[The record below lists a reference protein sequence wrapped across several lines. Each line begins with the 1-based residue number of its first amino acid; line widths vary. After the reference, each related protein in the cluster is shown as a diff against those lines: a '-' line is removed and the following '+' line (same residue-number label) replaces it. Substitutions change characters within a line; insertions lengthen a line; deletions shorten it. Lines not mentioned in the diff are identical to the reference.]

1 MAVEPLVLVTNP
13 GSSSRK
19 YAFYRRGVELASA
32 HIEHVKKKL
41 VLHLRV
47 DKKTEDIQLHDI
59 INLTESLDTLLQICL
74 EKNILHESVT
84 VDAVAIR
91 IVAPSA
97 HFLQDRILTDHEI
110 TLLKKLHDIA
120 PLHLEAI
127 LHEISDIRSSIP
139 NVPIIGVSDSAFHAT
154 KPDYTWN
161 YGINLHDADKF
172 DIKRF
177 GYHGIS
183 VESVMKQ
190 VKATKYAPYSK
201 VIVCHLGSGASI
213 TAVYN
218 GKSIDTTMGYSPN
231 EGLIMATRSGTV
243 EFSAGLALSKYKN
256 ISPDELLV
264 ELNSSS
270 GLLGISGAS
279 DDIRELLKLEAAGNH
294 RAELAL
300 CMYVY
305 TIRQAIARMVA
316 SLEGVD
322 MIVFTG
328 TVGQRSA
335 VIRNRIVS
343 GLEYLG
349 IVVSASLNAKA
360 EDPIEISPIHP
371 RTRSKPVLVVP
382 TREERAIA
390 SRARKLLL
398 N

>member
-13 GSSSRK
+13 GSASRK
-19 YAFYRRGVELASA
+19 YAFFRRGVELASA
-32 HIEHVKKKL
+32 HIEHVGKKL
-41 VLHLRV
+41 VLHITV
-47 DKKTEDIQLHDI
+47 DKKTQDIQLHDVI
-59 INLTESLDTLLQICL
+59 LEHSFDALLQVCL
-74 EKNILHESVT
+74 EKNILNDSIKI
-84 VDAVAIR
+84 DAVAVR

-97 HFLQDRILTDHEI
+97 HFLQDRVLTDHELS
-110 TLLKKLHDIA
+110 LLHKLHDIA
-120 PLHLEAI
+120 PLHLDAI
-127 LHEISDIRSSIP
+127 LHEIKDIRSVLPHIP
-139 NVPIIGVSDSAFHAT
+139 LIGVSDSAYHAT

-161 YGINLHDADKF
+161 YGINLHDADTF

-183 VESVMKQ
+183 IESVMKQ
-190 VKATKYAPYSK
+190 VKTTKYAPLSK

-218 GKSIDTTMGYSPN
+218 GKSVDTTMGYSPN
-231 EGLIMATRSGTV
+231 EGLIMSTRSGTV
-243 EFSAGLALSKYKN
+243 EFSAGLALAKQKN
-256 ISPDELLV
+256 ISPEELSV
-264 ELNSSS
+264 ELNTKS
-270 GLLGISGAS
+270 GLLGISGTS
-279 DDIRELLKLEAAGNH
+279 DDIRELLRLEAAGNH

-305 TIRQAIARMVA
+305 TIRQAIARMTA

-335 VIRNRIVS
+335 IIRKRILT

-349 IVVSASLNAKA
+349 IVLSTSLNAKA
-360 EDPIEISPIHP
+360 EDPQGIAVLHP

-382 TREERAIA
+382 SQEERVIA

-398 N
+398 